1 MKYSPCTV
9 RGHCGGP
16 NERETELQGGHLCP
30 NRSIRLV
37 LRSHLKEAVLK
48 Q

>member
-16 NERETELQGGHLCP
+16 HERETELQGGHLCP

-37 LRSHLKEAVLK
+37 LGSHLKEAVLK